1 MFKFSLMTFQTFN
14 INVPSDILL
23 TINETEVEFEKRIKI
38 SIATTLFLEEKLTIG
53 KAAELAEMSK
63 YEFENLLSKNKIPIS
78 LLSINEVLSDIE
90 KLKM

>member
-1 MFKFSLMTFQTFN
+1 MTFQTFN

>member
-1 MFKFSLMTFQTFN
+1 MTVQTFN